1 MYVRLRRWWASGSP
15 LWQRLVVCGALT
27 VTAYGAA
34 QVATILNGH
43 VLLVFGLIVVALAAL
58 SVGAFSLML
67 ARARGEHI
75 YSPRWYRQF
84 QQEARARA
92 EGNPQ

>member
-15 LWQRLVVCGALT
+15 LWQRLVVCGTVT

-43 VLLVFGLIVVALAAL
+43 ELLTFGLIAVAFVAL
-58 SVGAFSLML
+58 SVGAFSLGM

-75 YSPRWYRQF
+75 YSPRWYRKF
-84 QQEARARA
+84 QQEAHARA
-92 EGNPQ
+92 EGSPQ